1 MRISFKDILLEES
14 EDLKKELTQNLRN
27 SRPIVNKFLV
37 SQYRQ
42 RRLIIN
48 INSESQESYTEIYP
62 DLKVKKINYKI
73 ILGLKEINPGVL
85 DRKIFKSSH
94 FDERSLIE
102 YKLLHEICHCI
113 YNELILKNNPYLKSL
128 IGLSVSQNQ
137 KDKRF
142 FTLYGS
148 FNGSVHKENLEVED
162 ITELLTMYLWDV
174 KYFTKYI
181 QYAINPI
188 YENER
193 KMFSIRTLN
202 TNTANVII
210 NLIEKITAS
219 V

>member
-14 EDLKKELTQNLRN
+14 EDLKKELTQNLRS
-27 SRPIVNKFLV
+27 SRPIVNKFLI

-42 RRLIIN
+42 RRLIIV
-48 INSESQESYTEIYP
+48 INPELQESYTEIYP
-62 DLKVKKINYKI
+62 DSKVKKINYRI
-73 ILGLKEINPGVL
+73 NLGLQEINPGIL
-85 DRKIFKSSH
+85 DRKIFKSSQ
-94 FDERSLIE
+94 FDEQSLIE

-113 YNELILKNNPYLKSL
+113 YNELTLKNNPYLKSL
-128 IGLSVSQNQ
+128 INLSVSQNQ

-148 FNGSVHKENLEVED
+148 FNGAVHKENLEVED
-162 ITELLTMYLWDV
+162 ITELLTMYLWDI

-181 QYAINPI
+181 QFAINPE
-188 YENER
+188 YEDER

-210 NLIEKITAS
+210 NFVEKITAS